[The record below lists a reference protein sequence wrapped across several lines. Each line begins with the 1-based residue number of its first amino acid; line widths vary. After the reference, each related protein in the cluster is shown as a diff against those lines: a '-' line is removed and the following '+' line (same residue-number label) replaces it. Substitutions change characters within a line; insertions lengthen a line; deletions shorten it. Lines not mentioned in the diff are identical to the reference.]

1 MQPPSISPQ
10 VRDLTIPHPHSRVR
24 ATASLQTD
32 FSAHD
37 HDIILVS
44 TIHSS
49 SRFRPPTTDH
59 HILSNSL
66 YAVRAPCHNVSAV
79 LIACPLF
86 SPLRARLLP
95 DRLPKCLLKN
105 KSSSK
110 STRPASL
117 ILRCSIG
124 RSENSR
130 TIFSFDTLTTGKA
143 W

>member
-1 MQPPSISPQ
+1 MQPPCISSH
-10 VRDLTIPHPHSRVR
+10 VNDLTLTYPHYPLR

-66 YAVRAPCHNVSAV
+66 YAVRAPCHSVSAV

-117 ILRCSIG
+117 ILSCSIG
-124 RSENSR
+124 RSGNSR
-130 TIFSFDTLTTGKA
+130 TSFSFNR
-143 W
+143 